1 MKETS
6 QTIVVAGIGLAAM
19 LFVAAPAAAETI
31 NYKADLKPSSEVP
44 PNNSTGSGSLTA
56 TYDTNTKVLTW
67 TTTYSGL
74 TGPAIMSHFHGPA
87 DPGVNAGVV
96 VPLTG
101 SVESPQ
107 HGQAT
112 LTDAQAAELAAGK
125 WYYNVHTNQNKG
137 GELRGQVVK

>member
-1 MKETS
+1 
-6 QTIVVAGIGLAAM
+6 LAAM
-19 LFVAAPAAAETI
+19 IFAAAPATAETI

-44 PNNSTGSGSLTA
+44 PTNSGGSGSLTA
-56 TYDTNTKVLTW
+56 TYDTSTKVLTW

-87 DPGVNAGVV
+87 DPGVNANVV

-112 LTDAQAAELAAGK
+112 LTDAQAAELASGK
-125 WYYNVHTNQNKG
+125 WYYNVHTNQNKA